1 MSLKIA
7 YAAGHCLTTTGKRLP
22 KALDQNQTRE
32 WVLND
37 RVARYFAQAAEN
49 YEGVELLRLDDPS
62 GKAGN
67 PVAKR
72 AQKANKWSADVLIAF
87 HHNAGI
93 LLGKGGGM
101 VAFSYKEK
109 TAGAKLRDAVYA
121 ACVAAG
127 GLKGNR
133 ATPKQAKAFTIL
145 KKFKGAGVLLECGF
159 MDSKTDAPV
168 ILQESYSK
176 LIGYAVME
184 GVAKTYGLQKK
195 TQKEAVSADASQK
208 TVEQLAKEVIAGKW
222 GNGATR
228 KKKLTDAGYDYSAV
242 QKQVNAL
249 LKR

>member
-1 MSLKIA
+1 MAYKIA
-7 YAAGHCLTTTGKRLP
+7 YAAGHCLTTAGKRLP
-22 KALDQNQTRE
+22 KALDKNQTRE

-37 RVARYFAQAAEN
+37 RVARHFAEAASQ
-49 YEGVELLRLDDPS
+49 YADVELLRLDDPA

-67 PVAKR
+67 PVAER
-72 AQKANKWSADVLIAF
+72 AKKANSWGADVLFEF

-93 LLGKGGGM
+93 LLGKGGGI
-101 VAFSYKEK
+101 VAFSHKEK

-133 ATPKQAKAFTIL
+133 ATPKKAKAYTIL

-159 MDSKTDAPV
+159 MDSRTDAPV

-176 LIGYAVME
+176 EIGYATM
-184 GVAKTYGLQKK
+184 
-195 TQKEAVSADASQK
+195 EAVATFAGLKKKGESTPVPEPAGK
-208 TVEQLAKEVIAGKW
+208 TVEQLAKEVIKGLW

-228 KKKLTDAGYDYSAV
+228 KKKLTAAGYDYNAV
-242 QKQVNAL
+242 QKRVNVL
-249 LKR
+249 LKG